1 MKKSLKKRIK
11 ENNFMEN
18 KEKETKVQVTEA
30 KIDKDVLD
38 IMKNEDILATMEDD
52 KQIKRLIL
60 NCFCEFLSEIKGLR
74 RDFDEFS
81 QMISVCSADKLA
93 DFFKELHGNVSQ
105 ETKRMELRDKIA
117 KSHQKS
123 KKVNTKSSQNSK
135 KSSKSV
141 K

>member
-1 MKKSLKKRIK
+1 
-11 ENNFMEN
+11 MEN
-18 KEKETKVQVTEA
+18 KENVKKVETTDA

-38 IMKNEDILATMEDD
+38 IMKNDEILSSMSDD

-93 DFFKELHGNVSQ
+93 DFFKELHGNVAQEEKRQELHKKMSQ
-105 ETKRMELRDKIA
+105 
-117 KSHQKS
+117 SHQKS
-123 KKVNTKSSQNSK
+123 KKSSQNSK

>member
-1 MKKSLKKRIK
+1 MFVLNKK

-18 KEKETKVQVTEA
+18 EKKVTKVETTDA

-38 IMKNEDILATMEDD
+38 IMKNDEVMASISDD
-52 KQIKRLIL
+52 KQVKRLIL

-74 RDFDEFS
+74 RDFDEFA

-93 DFFKELHGNVSQ
+93 DFFKELHGNVAQ
-105 ETKRMELRDKIA
+105 EEKRLELRDKIA

>member
-1 MKKSLKKRIK
+1 MFVLNKK
-11 ENNFMEN
+11 ENNFIKKKKN
-18 KEKETKVQVTEA
+18 VTKVETTDA

-38 IMKNEDILATMEDD
+38 VMKNEDILTPIGDD
-52 KQIKRLIL
+52 KQVKRLIL

-93 DFFKELHGNVSQ
+93 DFFKELHGNVAQ
-105 ETKRMELRDKIA
+105 EEKRLELRDKIA

-123 KKVNTKSSQNSK
+123 KKINTKSTQNSK

>member
-1 MKKSLKKRIK
+1 MRKK

-18 KEKETKVQVTEA
+18 EKNVTKVETTDA

-38 IMKNEDILATMEDD
+38 VMKNEDILTALGDD
-52 KQIKRLIL
+52 KQVKRLIL

-74 RDFDEFS
+74 KDFDEFS

-93 DFFKELHGNVSQ
+93 DFFKELHSNVAK
-105 ETKRMELRDKIA
+105 EEKRLELRDKIA
-117 KSHQKS
+117 QSHKKSSKKS
-123 KKVNTKSSQNSK
+123 KKSSQNDK
-135 KSSKSV
+135 NAPKSV

>member
-1 MKKSLKKRIK
+1 
-11 ENNFMEN
+11 MEN
-18 KEKETKVQVTEA
+18 KEKVTKVETTDA

-38 IMKNEDILATMEDD
+38 IMKNEDIMASISDD
-52 KQIKRLIL
+52 KQVKRLIL

-93 DFFKELHGNVSQ
+93 DFFKELHGNVAQ
-105 ETKRMELRDKIA
+105 EEKRLELRDKIA
-117 KSHQKS
+117 QSHKKSS
-123 KKVNTKSSQNSK
+123 KKPKKSSQNDK
-135 KSSKSV
+135 NAPKSV

>member
-1 MKKSLKKRIK
+1 MESKKNVKKV
-11 ENNFMEN
+11 
-18 KEKETKVQVTEA
+18 ETTDA

-38 IMKNEDILATMEDD
+38 IMKNDEILSSMSDD

-93 DFFKELHGNVSQ
+93 DFFKELHGNVAQEEKRQELHKKMSQ
-105 ETKRMELRDKIA
+105 
-117 KSHQKS
+117 SHQKS
-123 KKVNTKSSQNSK
+123 KKSSQNSK

>member
-1 MKKSLKKRIK
+1 
-11 ENNFMEN
+11 MEN
-18 KEKETKVQVTEA
+18 KEKETKIETTDG

-38 IMKNEDILATMEDD
+38 IMKNEEILMSMSDD
-52 KQIKRLIL
+52 KQVKRLIL

-93 DFFKELHGNVSQ
+93 DFFKELHGNVAK
-105 ETKRMELRDKIA
+105 EEKRLEIREKIA

-123 KKVNTKSSQNSK
+123 KKASK
-135 KSSKSV
+135 KSSQKAKICRKSV

>member
-1 MKKSLKKRIK
+1 
-11 ENNFMEN
+11 MEN

-52 KQIKRLIL
+52 KQVKRLIL

-93 DFFKELHGNVSQ
+93 DFFKELHGNIAK
-105 ETKRMELRDKIA
+105 EEKRIELREKIA

-123 KKVNTKSSQNSK
+123 TKKSK
-135 KSSKSV
+135 KSTQNGKNSSKSV

>member
-1 MKKSLKKRIK
+1 MRIK

-52 KQIKRLIL
+52 KQVKRLIL

-93 DFFKELHGNVSQ
+93 DFFKELHGNVAQ

>member
-1 MKKSLKKRIK
+1 
-11 ENNFMEN
+11 MEN
-18 KEKETKVQVTEA
+18 KENVKKVEITEA

-38 IMKNEDILATMEDD
+38 VMKNEDILATMDSD
-52 KQIKRLIL
+52 TQVKRLIL

-74 RDFDEFS
+74 RDFDEFA

-93 DFFKELHGNVSQ
+93 DFFKELHGNVAQ
-105 ETKRMELRDKIA
+105 EEKRLELRDKIA

-123 KKVNTKSSQNSK
+123 KKVNTKSTQNSK

>member
-1 MKKSLKKRIK
+1 MGKK
-11 ENNFMEN
+11 ENV
-18 KEKETKVQVTEA
+18 KKVETTDA

-38 IMKNEDILATMEDD
+38 IMKNDEILSSMSDD

-93 DFFKELHGNVSQ
+93 DFFKELHGNVAQEEKRQELHKKMSQ
-105 ETKRMELRDKIA
+105 
-117 KSHQKS
+117 SHQKS
-123 KKVNTKSSQNSK
+123 KKSSQNSK

>member
-1 MKKSLKKRIK
+1 
-11 ENNFMEN
+11 MEN
-18 KEKETKVQVTEA
+18 EEKIEKVETTDA

-38 IMKNEDILATMEDD
+38 IMKNDEILASMEDD
-52 KQIKRLIL
+52 KQVKRLIL

-93 DFFKELHGNVSQ
+93 DFFKELHGNIAQ
-105 ETKRMELRDKIA
+105 EEKRIELKEKMA

-123 KKVNTKSSQNSK
+123 KKSTKSGK
-135 KSSKSV
+135 KLLKSGKKLLKSV

>member
-1 MKKSLKKRIK
+1 
-11 ENNFMEN
+11 MEN
-18 KEKETKVQVTEA
+18 KENVKKVEITEA

-52 KQIKRLIL
+52 KQVKRLIL

-93 DFFKELHGNVSQ
+93 DFFKELHGNIAQ
-105 ETKRMELRDKIA
+105 EEKRIELKEKMA
-117 KSHQKS
+117 KSHKKS
-123 KKVNTKSSQNSK
+123 KKSTQNGK

>member
-1 MKKSLKKRIK
+1 
-11 ENNFMEN
+11 MEN
-18 KEKETKVQVTEA
+18 KEKETKVEVTEA

-38 IMKNEDILATMEDD
+38 VMKNENILEALSDD
-52 KQIKRLIL
+52 KQVKRLIL

-74 RDFDEFS
+74 KDFDEFS

-93 DFFKELHGNVSQ
+93 DFFKELHSNVSQ
-105 ETKRMELRDKIA
+105 EEKRMELREKIA

-123 KKVNTKSSQNSK
+123 KKSSKNGK